1 LPSTRSSEPSDRPRS
16 RRRRGWLLILAGV
29 LTVGLVAGVLVAL
42 LGDGSESGGTMRP
55 GSVSGA
61 GGEIGSPA
69 PDFQLSKLEGGG
81 DVRLADYR
89 GRPVIV
95 NFWASWC
102 NPCRQEFPL
111 LKEALR
117 EHRAGRL
124 AVIGV
129 TYQDIPSDSRAFV
142 KRRDAGWPQGV
153 DDGGAVAKAFG
164 VRAIPQSFFVR
175 ADGTIAARVFGF
187 TSESALARPLAEL
200 LGGSSG

>member
-1 LPSTRSSEPSDRPRS
+1 L
-16 RRRRGWLLILAGV
+16 RGWLLILAGV
-29 LTVGLVAGVLVAL
+29 LTVALVAGVLVAV
-42 LGDGSESGGTMRP
+42 LGDGSESSGTMRR
-55 GSVSGA
+55 GSVTGT
-61 GGEIGSPA
+61 GGEVGSPA
-69 PDFQLSKLEGGG
+69 PDFQLPALDARG

-111 LKEALR
+111 LRQALR
-117 EHRAGRL
+117 DHRAERL

-142 KRRDAGWPQGV
+142 EQRDATWPQGV
-153 DDGGAVAKAFG
+153 DDGGAVADAFG

-175 ADGTIAARVFGF
+175 PDGTIAARIFGF
-187 TSESALARPLAEL
+187 TSEDALARPLNEL
-200 LGGSSG
+200 LGASPN

>member
-1 LPSTRSSEPSDRPRS
+1 
-16 RRRRGWLLILAGV
+16 
-29 LTVGLVAGVLVAL
+29 VAGVLVAVL
-42 LGDGSESGGTMRP
+42 DRESDSDGSTRRGAVAATGGAE
-55 GSVSGA
+55 V
-61 GGEIGSPA
+61 GSPA
-69 PDFQLSKLEGGG
+69 PDFVLPALDGNRE
-81 DVRLADYR
+81 VRLADFR

-111 LKEALR
+111 LEQALR
-117 EHRAGRL
+117 EHRTQRL

-142 KRRDAGWPQGV
+142 KQRSAGWPQGV
-153 DDGGAVAKAFG
+153 DGGGAVANAFG